1 MERFYFGI
9 ALNDDNKLQI
19 DYNDIIARL
28 FICTNL
34 NANYVQNFIS
44 KLITGKASKSEISRI
59 MIYAL
64 SQSKE
69 WARKTGLP
77 SEIVDAMNKKRIEW
91 SNNVFSAPCLE
102 DYEYL
107 ESKYHISS
115 DMIFGRPQKK

>member
-59 MIYAL
+59 MDLTNAQI
-64 SQSKE
+64 KE

-77 SEIVDAMNKKRIEW
+77 SEIVDAMNKKRIECRKRH
-91 SNNVFSAPCLE
+91 S
-102 DYEYL
+102 
-107 ESKYHISS
+107 H
-115 DMIFGRPQKK
+115 